1 MMNEW
6 YEDTVLNKIIP
17 NFKPSNVKFI
27 TDFHY
32 YIDNNSYY
40 EKVSFFEIDF
50 LVKADNRK
58 FILIIKFYDVSSLD
72 LIGFG
77 NSYNQLMGFNIKNL
91 SNSGFEKRKKYLVE
105 DYENNIIKFYCSD
118 LEILSLVEVEE
129 SD

>member
-1 MMNEW
+1 MNEW